1 MDAKTNRARRRAR
14 AVEVVEETTRVLRTD
29 PGDRAALRRRLN
41 AYVSL
46 GWADAAERDATALL
60 AANPDQAKLLA
71 VRAKLRIAL
80 GRPADAERD
89 VAALLV
95 HDPRRAL
102 ALYAAM
108 ALALRAPGSAFTPII
123 SGLVM
128 LITPNNTA
136 IKLIQKVL
144 LTKML
149 LLSMIVFSNL

>member
-14 AVEVVEETTRVLRTD
+14 AVEVVEEATRVLRAD

-89 VAALLV
+89 AAALLV
-95 HDPRRAL
+95 LDPHRAL
-102 ALYAAM
+102 ALHGAGPG
-108 ALALRAPGSAFTPII
+108 LRAPGSTFTIGLCCRRKVSPEKC
-123 SGLVM
+123 SGE
-128 LITPNNTA
+128 
-136 IKLIQKVL
+136 
-144 LTKML
+144 
-149 LLSMIVFSNL
+149 NLDPTSSPRLRPGPRQPGA

>member
-14 AVEVVEETTRVLRTD
+14 AVEVVEEATRVLRTD

-60 AANPDQAKLLA
+60 AANPAQSKLLA
-71 VRAKLRIAL
+71 LRAKLRIAL

-89 VAALLV
+89 AAALLV
-95 HDPRRAL
+95 LDPHRAL
-102 ALYAAM
+102 ALYTAL

-123 SGLVM
+123 RYVVG
-128 LITPNNTA
+128 
-136 IKLIQKVL
+136 KV
-144 LTKML
+144 
-149 LLSMIVFSNL
+149 SPGEVFW

>member
-1 MDAKTNRARRRAR
+1 MDAKTNRASRRAR

-60 AANPDQAKLLA
+60 GANPAQSKLLA
-71 VRAKLRIAL
+71 LRAKLFMAL

-123 SGLVM
+123 RYVVG
-128 LITPNNTA
+128 
-136 IKLIQKVL
+136 KV
-144 LTKML
+144 
-149 LLSMIVFSNL
+149 SPGEVFW